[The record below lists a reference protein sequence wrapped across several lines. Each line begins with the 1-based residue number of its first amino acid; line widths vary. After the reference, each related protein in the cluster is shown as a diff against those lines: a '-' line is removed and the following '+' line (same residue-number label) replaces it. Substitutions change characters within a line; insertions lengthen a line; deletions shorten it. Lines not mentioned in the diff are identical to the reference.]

1 MMNIVAGYQTDLEMA
16 LNWLRLK
23 KALQDVSEQRKE
35 GNLYIATI
43 RTKMNR
49 SEVQKL
55 LTDRFGHYVKVAPR

>member
-1 MMNIVAGYQTDLEMA
+1 MMNIVAGYQTDLELA

-43 RTKMNR
+43 RTKMI
-49 SEVQKL
+49 
-55 LTDRFGHYVKVAPR
+55 TDCP